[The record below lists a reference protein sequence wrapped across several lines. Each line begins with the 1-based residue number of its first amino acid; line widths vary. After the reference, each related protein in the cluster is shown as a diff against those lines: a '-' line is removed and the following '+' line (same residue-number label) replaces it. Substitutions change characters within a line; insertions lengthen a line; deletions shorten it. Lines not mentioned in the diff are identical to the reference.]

1 MTADWDTSGF
11 RDRPH
16 DEREDQSTRR
26 RFDWFG
32 GRRRLALITGLVSLA
47 IVGAFIWSGR
57 EHTGP
62 EQAGEPPLIRADETP
77 IRVPPENPGGMDIPH
92 RDKLVYQR
100 LPGEGENPRMERL
113 LPPPEEPLPP
123 PASEPA
129 TSQPG
134 AEVEPA
140 LPPSRE
146 AADEDEDEAA
156 TSQSG
161 ADGRGAPTGLFPPPE
176 GGPVSRSA
184 AAPPPRPGRDGQAV
198 ASAAPHAAPGP
209 GAGAGAPRP
218 LLPPGAGLPS
228 PATGS
233 PSPPPRTGSRGES
246 AAPGGT
252 STAMA
257 GSRPPLPQSQPTA
270 QSTPAGGGYMV
281 QLLAVGSVDQAQA
294 AWTRL
299 NGRNADILG
308 GLSPSYVRADL
319 GARGVIYRLRAGPVG
334 SETSARALCAEL
346 AGRNVDCM
354 IVRPGG

>member
-16 DEREDQSTRR
+16 DECEDRPTRR
-26 RFDWFG
+26 LFDWFG

-57 EHTGP
+57 EHAGP
-62 EQAGEPPLIRADETP
+62 ETAGAPPLIRADETP

-100 LPGEGENPRMERL
+100 LPGEGENPKMERL
-113 LPPPEEPLPP
+113 LPPPEEPLPL

-129 TSQPG
+129 TSQSG
-134 AEVEPA
+134 VEAEPA
-140 LPPSRE
+140 PPTSRE
-146 AADEDEDEAA
+146 MADEDADEAA
-156 TSQSG
+156 VSQSG
-161 ADGRGAPTGLFPPPE
+161 ADGRGAPAGLFPPPE

-184 AAPPPRPGRDGQAV
+184 AAPPPRPGRDEQAV
-198 ASAAPHAAPGP
+198 ASAQSHAVP

-218 LLPPGAGLPS
+218 LLPPGTSVPS
-228 PATGS
+228 LATGS

-252 STAMA
+252 GTAMA
-257 GSRPPLPQSQPTA
+257 GSRPPLPQSQSTA
-270 QSTPAGGGYMV
+270 QPASARGGYMV

-299 NGRNADILG
+299 SGRNADILA

-319 GARGVIYRLRAGPVG
+319 GARGVVYRLRAGPVG
-334 SETSARALCAEL
+334 GETSARALCAQL

-354 IVRPGG
+354 IVRPSG